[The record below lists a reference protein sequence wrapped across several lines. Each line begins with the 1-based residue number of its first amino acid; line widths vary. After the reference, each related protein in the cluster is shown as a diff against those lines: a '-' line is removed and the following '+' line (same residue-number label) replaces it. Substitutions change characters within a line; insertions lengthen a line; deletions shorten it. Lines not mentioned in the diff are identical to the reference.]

1 MKYRLTD
8 HTADFGVQAYG
19 RTLAQVFEHAA
30 FALYD
35 LITDTGILIGNQTM
49 PLAVTG
55 DDPDD
60 LMMNWLRELLYLWS
74 GSERLVKSAKIQK
87 MTAYEINAILCY
99 DRYDPE
105 KHVIKNEIKAVTYH
119 QIQVERLPRGWE
131 ARVIFD
137 V

>member
-60 LMMNWLRELLYLWS
+60 LMMNWLRELLYLWN
-74 GSERLVKSAKIQK
+74 GMGMLVKQASVRQISEFRL
-87 MTAYEINAILCY
+87 TADVAYDLY
-99 DRYDPE
+99 DRS
-105 KHVIKNEIKAVTYH
+105 KHEIRNEIKAVTYH
-119 QIQVERLPRGWE
+119 QLKVDRNTDGWFTDF
-131 ARVIFD
+131 ILD